1 MADDYGR
8 EQGGTLFTSRR
19 TRRRSPVPPV
29 FGVLAL
35 VAVGLGIGAWWLWF
49 RTPET
54 MLEPVSAPAADSVA
68 PVPEEPFVLPALGA
82 SDGVVRR
89 LVAGVSAHP
98 RLAAW
103 LVPDD
108 LIRRFVEGVVDLS
121 RGSSPLPAMEM
132 LIPEEPFLVRPA
144 GDGLEV
150 DPRSPRRY
158 DLLAEVVG
166 SLDPEEAAEVY
177 GRLLPLFRE
186 AYAELGVAEGP
197 FEEVLDRAIENLLA
211 VDIPE
216 GPLEVKVAVGRFV
229 YADRA
234 IESLTPAQKHLVRMG
249 PENARRVQEKLRE
262 ISGALA
268 LLPAEDTAAEDMVV
282 GDTVAEDTASVEGG
296 GEGG

>member
-8 EQGGTLFTSRR
+8 EQGGTLFSSRR
-19 TRRRSPVPPV
+19 TRRRSGIPPV
-29 FGVLAL
+29 TGVLAL
-35 VAVGLGIGAWWLWF
+35 VAVGLGVGAWWLWF
-49 RTPET
+49 RNPEA
-54 MLEPVSAPAADSVA
+54 MLEPVSVPAADSLA
-68 PVPEEPFVLPALGA
+68 PAPEEPFTLPALGA
-82 SDGVVRR
+82 SDAVVRR

-211 VDIPE
+211 VDVPE

-268 LLPAEDTAAEDMVV
+268 LLPAEDTAAEDTVV